1 MIIGEWK
8 PLEELMEKVRGHKKL
23 LLVGCATCVAE
34 CAAGGEREVETLA
47 PLLRMGLAKQGQDI
61 EITTRTLER
70 QCEAEFVEEIA
81 GMIPGVDA
89 VMSIACGI
97 GVQCLAERYTE
108 VPVYPGVNTTSLAVR
123 EEEGLWTARCSACG
137 DCVLDETFG
146 LCPITRC
153 AKSLLNGPCGGTR
166 TGGKCEV
173 DEENDCIWHR
183 ICEVAEER
191 GEIERLAEV
200 REPKSWSNSK
210 HGGPKRMLRKDLR
223 L

>member
-8 PLEELMEKVRGHKKL
+8 PLEELIGKVRGHRRL
-23 LLVGCATCVAE
+23 LLIGCATCMAE
-34 CAAGGEREVETLA
+34 CAAGGEREVESLA
-47 PLLRMGLAKQGQDI
+47 PLLRMGLAKEGQAI
-61 EITTRTLER
+61 EIATRTLER

-81 GMIPGVDA
+81 GIIPGVDA

-97 GVQCLAERYTE
+97 GVQCVAERYSE

-146 LCPITRC
+146 MCPITRC

-166 TGGKCEV
+166 AGGKCEV
-173 DEENDCIWHR
+173 NVENDCIWYL
-183 ICEVAEER
+183 IYQAAEKR
-191 GEIERLAEV
+191 GEVEKLLKIH
-200 REPKSWSNSK
+200 EPKNWSNSG